1 MEGLSLKNKKTK
13 LIIAILVLIATI
25 CGLVGKIYS
34 DTDKHYVVDVVK
46 ETAKSSDDNLQ
57 IKETIVKEAGEEY
70 FDSKKLNYKV
80 EITNKKES
88 NVETQVAMVVDSSY
102 SC

>member
-34 DTDKHYVVDVVK
+34 DTDK
-46 ETAKSSDDNLQ
+46 Q
-57 IKETIVKEAGEEY
+57 
-70 FDSKKLNYKV
+70 
-80 EITNKKES
+80 
-88 NVETQVAMVVDSSY
+88 
-102 SC
+102 